1 MKCSKCGNKIKENK
15 NSKKGKVFLVVG
27 ILIFATLII
36 SIYVIL
42 KDNKKENS
50 STDINNSEIS
60 YNKINAIEEVIPEGT
75 KNEIYG
81 YINSEETGLT
91 YTALYNIDYQN
102 EIEDLDKAKNLI
114 LEELKNDKEIKFEG
128 IGYLYFDQLNK
139 IYIAKIRSDT
149 GNKFFVVYKEEGKFN
164 CKKLTNFY
172 YAYTTLVPENTDSE
186 ERNILMDNCD
196 KFMRKSEIGISA
208 YASQDG
214 FMGFVNAMDKLLF
227 SKDKKILRT
236 SFKENSTFIRNVENE
251 FLIDNNTYNEKSDEE
266 KVEENIEYSKK
277 EIKLVTPSISSKQI
291 NSEISFNE
299 TSDLTEFG
307 KKLSKIENPI
317 ISFEFNVPQNIDR
330 EKSQLTLT
338 LKEITSDKEYTVVYN
353 RVDGVMLHNGENTF
367 ELTIKDQYGNKRII
381 KNTIVIN

>member
-1 MKCSKCGNKIKENK
+1 MKDNKTNL
-15 NSKKGKVFLVVG
+15 KKKIIFIVG
-27 ILIFATLII
+27 IIFFICTII
-36 SIYVIL
+36 SIYVIF
-42 KDNKKENS
+42 KNNKKENS

-60 YNKINAIEEVIPEGT
+60 NNKTNEIEEVISEEAN
-75 KNEIYG
+75 NEIYG

-91 YTALYNIDYQN
+91 YTTLYNIDYQN

-114 LEELKNDKEIKFEG
+114 LKELKNDKEIKFEG
-128 IGYLYFDQLNK
+128 IGYLYFDQFNK
-139 IYIAKIRSDT
+139 IYIAKINSDT
-149 GNKFFVVYKEEGKFN
+149 GNKFFVVYKEEGNFK

-186 ERNILMDNCD
+186 ERNILMDNCEE
-196 KFMRKSEIGISA
+196 FMRKSEIGISA

-214 FMGFVNAMDKLLF
+214 FMGFVNALDKLLF

-236 SFKENSTFIRNVENE
+236 SFKENSTLIRNVENE

-266 KVEENIEYSKK
+266 KLEENIEYSKK

-291 NSEISFNE
+291 NSETSFDE

-307 KKLSKIENPI
+307 KELSKIENPI
-317 ISFEFNVPQNIDR
+317 ISFAFNVPQNIDR

-338 LKEITSDKEYTVVYN
+338 LKEITSSKEYTVVYN